1 MSQIAG
7 VFLAKFVIIREK
19 YDLMEYIKAK
29 FVAPRLD
36 EVFSSSQSWQTL
48 SKSSKLLETY
58 AIGE

>member
-7 VFLAKFVIIREK
+7 VFRAKSVNFREK